1 MIIDAF
7 LFFNEKELLE
17 LRLKYLNSVVDCFVI
32 VEANITHQ
40 GKEKQ
45 WNLEKYLENNLA
57 EFKNKIRYVKKI
69 INIEE
74 ALKEE
79 GLGGKDSVANSW
91 KIENYHRNSIKENL
105 ENFKDDDVILISDID
120 EIPSIE
126 KILFLKS
133 CELKKIQP
141 VVFEQK
147 LFQLNCNYL
156 TLTKWLGTVAVQKV
170 FLNKYLPQFLRSNA
184 NQMSIFANA
193 GWSFSSFGGKDRVIE
208 KLEAFAH
215 TEFNNNEFKDEKHIE
230 LCTSFGGD
238 FFKRGKKRKKV
249 DKSFFPRDLLKLL
262 NDNEKFYF
270 G

>member
-1 MIIDAF
+1 MIIDTF
-7 LFFNEKELLE
+7 MFFNEKELLE
-17 LRLKYLNSVVDCFVI
+17 LRLRYLNSIVDRFVI

-57 EFKNKIRYVKKI
+57 EFKNKITYVKKI
-69 INIEE
+69 INVEE
-74 ALKEE
+74 IFKEE
-79 GLGGKDSVANSW
+79 GLSEKDSELKSW

-105 ENFKDDDVILISDID
+105 EKFKNEDIILISDID

-126 KILFLKS
+126 KISFLKS

-141 VVFEQK
+141 VAFEHK
-147 LFQLNCNYL
+147 LFHLNCNYL
-156 TLTKWLGTVAVQKV
+156 TLTRWLGTIAAQKAL
-170 FLNKYLPQFLRSNA
+170 LNKYSPQFLRNNA
-184 NQMSIFANA
+184 QQMSIFADA

-215 TEFNNNEFKDEKHIE
+215 TEFNNNEFKDENHIE
-230 LCTSFGGD
+230 LCTSLGGD
-238 FFKRGKKRKKV
+238 FFKRGKKRKRI
-249 DKSFFPRDLLKLL
+249 DKTFFPRDLLKLL
-262 NDNEKFYF
+262 NDNQKFYF